1 MEEHDAR
8 ADEKQ
13 RIAMARME
21 QKHARKVKLALEKDR
36 IERDS
41 DLRSQTRFTR
51 QCTSQLAKVEVEHI
65 ALTEELNSLA
75 RKNNAMVKT
84 IRRERRQADVDRQT
98 WYVYAPLCIT
108 YIINRTE
115 VITLL
120 SLLHT

>member
-21 QKHARKVKLALEKDR
+21 QNHARKVKLALEKDR

-41 DLRSQTRFTR
+41 DLRSQTRFAR
-51 QCTSQLAKVEVEHI
+51 QCTSQLPKVEVEHI

-98 WYVYAPLCIT
+98 WYVSAPLCIT